1 MYSDGSLAI
10 IEVVQYQ
17 AAYMKFCA
25 SITLLSFMLK
35 LKNNNILSAQ
45 KYITLSVL
53 DQTSHVK
60 SNVV

>member
-25 SITLLSFMLK
+25 SITFMLK
-35 LKNNNILSAQ
+35 MKNNNILSAQ

-60 SNVV
+60 SNIV